1 MQRDSGLDDPMAGDQ
16 MEAMPRH
23 DPIPSRTRPDYA
35 RAASAWRR
43 YWAIMRWMALLA
55 VVTVLLALIYL
66 KRSGEPLPLHMLIAT
81 IAGVGLTVLVG
92 TGLMGLLF
100 VSSRSGQDD
109 EAAGGGLDDDAR
121 R

>member
-1 MQRDSGLDDPMAGDQ
+1 

-23 DPIPSRTRPDYA
+23 DPIPRKGRPDYA
-35 RAASAWRR
+35 RAAAAWKR

-55 VVTVLLALIYL
+55 ITTVLLSLIYL
-66 KRSGEPLPLHMLIAT
+66 ERSGEPLPIHMVIAT

-100 VSSRSGQDD
+100 VSNRSGYDEEAGREPEIGEPDDD
-109 EAAGGGLDDDAR
+109 ERD
-121 R
+121 